1 MATTRTDIQDLILPG
16 LKAEFSLAYR
26 NEVISD
32 TVGQFVTTINTT
44 QPVQKYPLMDPAPMM
59 REFLDERRP
68 SGLSVHSMSI
78 EDKVF
83 ESTIAVDRRA
93 MEDDQLDLI
102 RLRVRELANRVA
114 HHRHQM
120 VVQLLTNGSSVVGYD
135 GESLLSETHSIRG
148 TNYSNLIQYQLSDY
162 SLRQATSQMMS
173 IPDSEGVPLG
183 IVPDTLL
190 VGPST
195 MWTALQL
202 VESETAASPNGVT
215 NVFKGRMKVIVT
227 PFISGNQWYLL
238 DTKRPMRSVILQQ
251 RSDVPVEFTALDR
264 TSGSE
269 SAFMRD
275 RYFYGVRARYN
286 VGPGLWQTVI
296 GSEATE

>member
-1 MATTRTDIQDLILPG
+1 MSTTRTDIQDLILPG

-26 NEVISD
+26 NEVQADMI
-32 TVGQFVTTINTT
+32 GQFVTVINTT
-44 QPVQKYPLMDPAPMM
+44 QPSQRYPLMDPAPMM

-83 ESTIAVDRRA
+83 ESTISVDRRA

-120 VVQLLTNGSSVVGYD
+120 VVQLLLNGTDTVGYD
-135 GESLLSETHSIRG
+135 GAPLLSESHSIRG
-148 TNYSNLIQYQLSDY
+148 SDYSNLVQFQLSEY
-162 SLRQATSQMMS
+162 SLKLATSQMMS
-173 IPDSEGVPLG
+173 IPDTEGVPLG

-190 VGPST
+190 VGPSN

-202 VESETAASPNGVT
+202 VESDTSMAITGVS
-215 NVFKGRMKVIVT
+215 NVFKGRLKVIVS
-227 PFISGNQWYLL
+227 PFITGNQWYLL

-251 RSDVPVEFTALDR
+251 RSDVPVEFSAMDR
-264 TSGSE
+264 STGSE

-286 VGPGLWQTVI
+286 VGPGLWQTVF

>member
-1 MATTRTDIQDLILPG
+1 MSTTRTDIQDLILPG

-26 NEVISD
+26 NEILSD
-32 TVGQFVTTINTT
+32 TIGQFVTVINTT
-44 QPVQKYPLMDPAPMM
+44 QPSQRYPLMDPAPMM

-83 ESTIAVDRRA
+83 ESTISVDRRA
-93 MEDDQLDLI
+93 IEDDQLDLI

-120 VVQLLTNGSSVVGYD
+120 VVQLLLNGTETVGYD
-135 GESLLSETHSIRG
+135 GAPLLSASHAIRG
-148 TNYSNLIQYQLSDY
+148 ASFSNLSQSQLGDY
-162 SLRQATSQMMS
+162 SLKQATSQMMS
-173 IPDSEGVPLG
+173 IPDTEGVPLG
-183 IVPDTLL
+183 IVPDVLL
-190 VGPST
+190 VGPMN

-202 VESETAASPNGVT
+202 VESDTSMTANGVS
-215 NVFKGRMKVIVT
+215 NVFKGRLKVIVS
-227 PFISGNQWYLL
+227 PFIAGNQWYLL

-251 RSDVPVEFTALDR
+251 RSDVPVEFSAMDR
-264 TSGSE
+264 STGSE

-286 VGPGLWQTVI
+286 VGPGLWQTVF